1 MYRNMMKGWV
11 LLLTVGCARYTPIK
25 PTELP
30 KLNGSDVQILEEIE
44 TETTN
49 TATDEIEANR
59 TTISRRTERWVQRA
73 DGSLVDI
80 MGPFDLRIRRADGR
94 LVDIEHPVVARLDDN
109 RLRIR
114 GGNVGEIDFG
124 SPSAVRAEVVQTD
137 WTMAVLLISAASF
150 AAVGA
155 LAYSTW

>member
-1 MYRNMMKGWV
+1 MLSGWV
-11 LLLTVGCARYTPIK
+11 LLLSVGCTRYTPIK

-30 KLNGSDVQILEEIE
+30 KLNQSDVRILAQIDSNTTHTATTE

-49 TATDEIEANR
+49 T
-59 TTISRRTERWVQRA
+59 TIYRRTERWVQRA

-80 MGPFDLRIRRADGR
+80 MGPFDVRVRRADGSE
-94 LVDIEHPVVARLDDN
+94 VDIEHPVVARLDEN

-124 SPSAVRAEVVQTD
+124 LPSAVRTEVVQVD
-137 WTMAVLLISAASF
+137 WSMAALLVSVGSF
-150 AAVGA
+150 VTVGA
-155 LAYSTW
+155 LTYASW